1 MKETDDIAPI
11 IAKTLMGRRSSD
23 AHFQQLVESISVLH
37 KDSYVKTIEASTYYD
52 RSPDLERTTWPTLL
66 VYGGDDRLNSIALGR
81 KFARKLKVRNSSEFQ
96 MPVISVTLKPQR
108 NLTLRS
114 CGS

>member
-37 KDSYVKTIEASTYYD
+37 KDSYVKTIEASTYCD
-52 RSPDLERTTWPTLL
+52 RSADLELTTWPTLL
-66 VYGGDDRLNSIALGR
+66 VYGGDDRLNSLALVR
-81 KFARKLKVRNSSEFQ
+81 KFAISSRVRNSSEFQ
-96 MPVISVTLKPQR
+96 TPVIFATSKPQR
-108 NLTLRS
+108 NLTPRS

>member
-11 IAKTLMGRRSSD
+11 VAKTLMGRRSYD

-37 KDSYVKTIEASTYYD
+37 KVSYVKTIEASTYYD
-52 RSPDLERTTWPTLL
+52 RSADLERTTWPTLL
-66 VYGGDDRLNSIALGR
+66 VYGEDLRLNSLALGR
-81 KFARKLKVRNSSEFQ
+81 KFAISLRVRNLSEFQ
-96 MPVISVTLKPQR
+96 TPVIFATSKPQR
-108 NLTLRS
+108 NLTPRS